1 MKVMVYVPEVTL
13 PEGAVKSVPK
23 PVIPEASNTFQSV
36 GTVNDTVLIRSSP
49 VPVSVTLT
57 CCKKATAVSSA
68 VDTSPAATS
77 PARGGICKFR
87 ITLLSV
93 KSASAIG
100 APQIAPSLSVSSA
113 LMVIVIFVISP
124 LKFDGVAIRIS
135 GKLASSPVCPLA
147 PVRALMVMLVPSAT
161 ST

>member
-1 MKVMVYVPEVTL
+1 M
-13 PEGAVKSVPK
+13 
-23 PVIPEASNTFQSV
+23 
-36 GTVNDTVLIRSSP
+36 
-49 VPVSVTLT
+49 PVSVTLT

-68 VDTSPAATS
+68 VDTFPAATS
-77 PARGGICKFR
+77 PARGAICKLSR
-87 ITLLSV
+87 TLLSV

-113 LMVIVIFVISP
+113 LMVILIFVISP

-147 PVRALMVMLVPSAT
+147 PVRALMVTVVPTAT
-161 ST
+161 STKPEPLSMRIVPPDPTGFPIVFERTSLPSRSAKLTFIMSFRLKYLSS

>member
-36 GTVNDTVLIRSSP
+36 GTVNDTVLIRSSL

-77 PARGGICKFR
+77 YATGVTRRFS
-87 ITLLSV
+87 TTVLLLTSG
-93 KSASAIG
+93 SAS
-100 APQIAPSLSVSSA
+100 
-113 LMVIVIFVISP
+113 
-124 LKFDGVAIRIS
+124 
-135 GKLASSPVCPLA
+135 
-147 PVRALMVMLVPSAT
+147 
-161 ST
+161 